1 MLLICFPVPATASS
15 DDEDSDSESEMAI
28 DPLQVRASL
37 QSLSVRKSCK
47 TSQTFKS
54 YRKLEFLP
62 NITRTLRRE
71 WNFWV
76 GSDSTVNVV
85 PRFSCHI
92 FGKAGSYVLSLYEDF
107 IAKANKRLVFKHC
120 KGIHLW
126 REEWGGSPTGLKNC
140 SLTEESFII

>member
-37 QSLSVRKSCK
+37 QSLPVRKSCK

-62 NITRTLRRE
+62 NITRALRRE
-71 WNFWV
+71 
-76 GSDSTVNVV
+76 
-85 PRFSCHI
+85 
-92 FGKAGSYVLSLYEDF
+92 
-107 IAKANKRLVFKHC
+107 
-120 KGIHLW
+120 
-126 REEWGGSPTGLKNC
+126 
-140 SLTEESFII
+140 